1 MTLDVASSV
10 NFIDGTIPPVSEIV
24 IVIADLYLPA
34 GSTDA
39 AGDSYATG
47 FARAASSSRA
57 AGNSPPPGTSGGIPA
72 LEHIAR
78 FGHRRALAERG
89 GWRGWLAH
97 RLDRDDLVNVPPAVI
112 AAAALDT
119 VPSGPTTSG
128 SAASG
133 SAASGFTA
141 SSPAVSG
148 SIASGST
155 AWLATPLHRIAG
167 LTSVHLDRRSLL
179 QLSAEEVQ
187 GFVTDF
193 NRIFGDD
200 PTSPLCLRAL
210 PGGALLLEAPA
221 NLVAATTDPARA
233 LVTGLEDSLPSG
245 PQATP
250 FKLLGAEIEMW
261 LHPHPLNAFRAKRGD
276 LPVNALWLWGG
287 GPVTSVSQPETTAP
301 ASSVSQHKVSVPAAD
316 AARLFGSDPFLAG
329 LSRLSGL
336 PLHPLP
342 PGFRDIPDVAD
353 NERTLLV
360 TEIAPWLHSNP
371 TWSVFDVMAELD
383 RCFISPALAALNTG
397 AVERLTLI
405 ANDVELSVQ
414 RRDRLKFWRRP
425 KTALAGLQ

>member
-47 FARAASSSRA
+47 FASAASSSRA
-57 AGNSPPPGTSGGIPA
+57 TGNSPTPGTSGGIPA

-78 FGHRRALAERG
+78 FGHRRALAGRG

-97 RLDRDDLVNVPPAVI
+97 RSGRDDLVSVPPAVI
-112 AAAALDT
+112 AVAALDAAR
-119 VPSGPTTSG
+119 SGPATSGSTTSG
-128 SAASG
+128 S
-133 SAASGFTA
+133 TA
-141 SSPAVSG
+141 P
-148 SIASGST
+148 GST

-200 PTSPLCLRAL
+200 PTLPLCLRAL

-221 NLVAATTDPARA
+221 NLIAATTDPARA

-261 LHPHPLNAFRAKRGD
+261 LHPHPLNAFRARRGD

-287 GPVTSVSQPETTAP
+287 GPVTSVSQPEATTP
-301 ASSVSQHKVSVPAAD
+301 VSSVSQNKVSVPAAD
-316 AARLFGSDPFLAG
+316 ATRLFGSDPFLGG

-342 PGFRDIPDVAD
+342 PGFRDIPNVAD
-353 NERTLLV
+353 NERTILV

-371 TWSVFDVMAELD
+371 TWSVFDAMAELD
-383 RCFISPALAALNTG
+383 RRFINPALAALNTG
-397 AVERLTLI
+397 SVERLTLI
-405 ANDVELSVQ
+405 ANDIELTVQ
-414 RRDRLKFWRRP
+414 RRDRLKFWRRS
-425 KTALAGLQ
+425 KTALSGLQ